1 MTIMHE
7 MSIAMN
13 IINIACNEAE
23 KNGASSISKIELD
36 VGKLSGVMIDSLQFC
51 YGSVCKGTLA
61 ENSTLSIN
69 ELPAM
74 ASCKKCGHSFEIDS
88 FMALCPDC
96 DGYEIEILQ
105 GRELKLKAISV
116 NE

>member
-1 MTIMHE
+1 MHE

-13 IINIACNEAE
+13 IINIACKEAE
-23 KNGASSISKIELD
+23 KDGSSSISKIELD

-51 YGSVCKGTLA
+51 YDSVCKGTLA
-61 ENSTLSIN
+61 ENSTLEVN

-74 ASCKKCGHSFEIDS
+74 ACCKKCEHTFEIDA
-88 FMALCPDC
+88 FMALCPKC
-96 DGYEIEILQ
+96 ESYEIDILQ
-105 GRELKLKAISV
+105 GRELKLRAISV

>member
-1 MTIMHE
+1 MHE

-13 IINIACNEAE
+13 IINIASKEAE
-23 KNGASSISKIELD
+23 KDGASSISNIELD
-36 VGKLSGVMIDSLQFC
+36 VGKLSGVMIDSLNFC
-51 YGSVCKGTLA
+51 YEAVCKGTIA

-69 ELPAM
+69 EIPAQ
-74 ASCKKCGHSFEIDS
+74 ARCKKCQHSFEIDA
-88 FMALCPDC
+88 FMALCPLC
-96 DGYEIEILQ
+96 ESYEIDILQ